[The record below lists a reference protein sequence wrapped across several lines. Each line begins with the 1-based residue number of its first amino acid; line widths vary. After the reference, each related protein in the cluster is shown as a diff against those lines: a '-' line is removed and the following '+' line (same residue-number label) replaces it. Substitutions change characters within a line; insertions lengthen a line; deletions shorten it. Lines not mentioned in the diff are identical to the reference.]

1 MDGMRSDK
9 VFIFNLQNSTW
20 EHIEI
25 SGDKDAVPEPRVG
38 HSAVLINDN
47 QMLIFGGKNEENE
60 KVNDL
65 WKLDLE

>member
-25 SGDKDAVPEPRVG
+25 SGGKDAVPEPRVG

-47 QMLIFGGKNEENE
+47 
-60 KVNDL
+60 
-65 WKLDLE
+65 

>member
-20 EHIEI
+20 EHLEI
-25 SGDKDAVPEPRVG
+25 SGGSDAIPEPRVG

-47 QMLIFGGKNEENE
+47 
-60 KVNDL
+60 
-65 WKLDLE
+65 